1 MTEGQAAAPG
11 QPGPPASLSRAAAP
25 VPPTKVPPVPATWQA
40 APRLRRL
47 AAIGVAVV
55 IAAVVT
61 RHASLL
67 LLGAPALAALAA
79 ARRGTRPASV
89 DAGVTAAP
97 ARCFEGEDV
106 EIVATVET
114 PVDEVTF
121 RIAPGPAV
129 TLVEGAVT
137 QVAVSG
143 QPARARWV
151 LQPHA
156 WGRHRLA
163 VVTARCTDGM
173 GQAGLTLQPGPV
185 EVFPHPPPARA
196 TLLPA
201 DLLRRIGEHTAAV
214 PGAGIEFSGIRGY
227 QPGDRLRDVNW
238 AVTSRL
244 AQPHVNQRAA
254 LRAADLVIMIDAFS
268 DVGPPGDTTLDA
280 AVRGA
285 AGLATAYLRTGDRV
299 GIVVLGGVLKWLA
312 PAPGNRQFF
321 RIVEMAFGVRFASE
335 ATPDL
340 DRVPRTALPPRALVV
355 LFSPLLD
362 RRALNAV
369 TDLRQRG
376 VSLVVVDVLQ
386 HEPPAEPRLPLAQLA
401 VRLWR
406 LDAPTA
412 TLAPLN
418 ELQGHEGPVTALDNV
433 PSAKGQ
439 IVSGSQDGSLRLWDL
454 ETGRSIRE
462 FKHGAPISAVAVRP
476 DGKRF
481 ATAAADNAA
490 KLWDASDGKEI
501 AQLKGDRYAREFA
514 ADRTRTLTFAG
525 SEVDFHAPLLHRCA
539 MGSFRQISASYDLA
553 QAIVAR

>member
-1 MTEGQAAAPG
+1 VTHGPSAVPGPAAAPG
-11 QPGPPASLSRAAAP
+11 PAVTPGRPAEPARPAKRPPGDVPAAP
-25 VPPTKVPPVPATWQA
+25 VPATAPIPATWQA
-40 APRLRRL
+40 TPRLRRL
-47 AAIGVAVV
+47 AAIAVAVV
-55 IAAVVT
+55 LAAVLT

-79 ARRGTRPASV
+79 ASRGTRPRAL
-89 DAGVTAAP
+89 DGGAAAAP

-106 EIVATVET
+106 EIVATMAT

-121 RIAPGPAV
+121 RLEPGPAV
-129 TLVEGAVT
+129 TLVDGPVT
-137 QVAVSG
+137 QVAMAG
-143 QPARARWV
+143 EPATVRWV
-151 LQPHA
+151 LRPHA
-156 WGRHRLA
+156 WGRRQLA
-163 VVTARCTDGM
+163 VVAARCTDGM
-173 GQAGLTLQPGPV
+173 GQARVTLRPGLV

-244 AQPHVNQRAA
+244 GQPHVNQRAA

-268 DVGPPGDTTLDA
+268 DVGPPGDTTLDV

-299 GIVVLGGVLKWLA
+299 GVVVLGGVLKWLA
-312 PAPGNRQFF
+312 PSPGNRQFF
-321 RIVEMAFGVRFASE
+321 KIVEMAFGVRFLSE

-386 HEPPAEPRLPLAQLA
+386 HEPPADPRLPMSQLA

-406 LDAPTA
+406 LDRSALRSGLTGLGVPVLSWDSGTG
-412 TLAPLN
+412 L
-418 ELQGHEGPVTALDNV
+418 EGAQAALRGRPV
-433 PSAKGQ
+433 
-439 IVSGSQDGSLRLWDL
+439 R
-454 ETGRSIRE
+454 
-462 FKHGAPISAVAVRP
+462 AVR
-476 DGKRF
+476 
-481 ATAAADNAA
+481 
-490 KLWDASDGKEI
+490 
-501 AQLKGDRYAREFA
+501 
-514 ADRTRTLTFAG
+514 
-525 SEVDFHAPLLHRCA
+525 
-539 MGSFRQISASYDLA
+539 
-553 QAIVAR
+553 